1 MELNKILILV
11 SVLSLALY
19 GCSGS
24 GDPAD
29 PETLARLHVEAN
41 SATIAHDLA
50 IELTG
55 EHWLLEELGV
65 EWIAVKVTDGVE
77 WTYTKP
83 EDEAGVVEMA
93 STAVAAIPVSHER
106 QDREYTVTVS
116 VPYVLAVDLE
126 RETVDAKADY
136 LNMTIEHDIPVLP
149 DVDGEDVADAADKA
163 KELLKQLG
171 N

>member
-1 MELNKILILV
+1 MHKILILV

-24 GDPAD
+24 RDHAD

-41 SATIAHDLA
+41 NVTIAHDLA
-50 IELTG
+50 VELTS

-65 EWIAVKVTDGVE
+65 EWIAVRVADGIE

-93 STAVAAIPVSHER
+93 STAIAAIPVSHER
-106 QDREYTVTVS
+106 LDREYTVTVS

-126 RETVDAKADY
+126 RETVDASANY
-136 LNMTIEHDIPVLP
+136 LDMTIEHDIPVLP
-149 DVDGEDVADAADKA
+149 DVHGEDVASAADKA
-163 KELLKQLG
+163 KGLLKQLG